1 MELTEAVIRTLCRE
15 HGLYITPSL
24 NDVLYLNYGGYTS
37 LGGLQPYCNV
47 KSVFLEGNALAD
59 LATLPPLPHLKCL

>member
-59 LATLPPLPHLKCL
+59 LDTLPPLPHLKCL